1 MNRIYVGLAA
11 VAWLATSDVRL
22 PEMTFVVQAPSIVA
36 QAPAAYLADDPA
48 DSLYRLA
55 REALNG
61 GKYRR
66 AADSFAELT
75 RRYPKSG
82 YAADALY
89 WEAFALYRLG
99 GDDDLRK
106 AQQRLELQKR
116 NFPKAGTAG
125 DAATLATRIRGEL
138 ARRGDSN
145 SAESLL
151 TTATSAGSSS
161 GGTNVSAGTGSSTS
175 SRNGLTVAGGDE
187 GDDACD
193 DDSDIKLAA
202 LNGLLQMDAER
213 AMPLLTR
220 VLARRDAGSICL
232 RRKAVFLVAQ
242 KHTDGAADVLLGA
255 ARNDP
260 DGEVRGQ
267 AIFWLSQVH
276 SPRAVAALDSIA
288 RNSTDEELQGK
299 AVFAL
304 AQQDDPAAGKALRD
318 LAERKG
324 TPLAIREKAIFWLG
338 QSRTGGSEYLRG
350 LYERLDDDELKEKV
364 IFGVSQQRSPENSR
378 WLMDIVRSPKSSIEL
393 RKKALF
399 WSGQSGATAAD
410 LGAIYASL
418 TDEELKEQAIFA
430 LAQTRDSGGVDRLIE
445 IARKDPN
452 TEMRKKALFWLSQSK
467 DPRAA
472 SVIEQILND

>member
-1 MNRIYVGLAA
+1 MNRIYLGVAA
-11 VAWLATSDVRL
+11 VAWLATSDARL
-22 PEMTFVVQAPSIVA
+22 PDMTWMTQAPSIVSE
-36 QAPAAYLADDPA
+36 APAPYLTDDPA

-66 AADSFAELT
+66 AADSFAEIS

-99 GDDDLRK
+99 GDDDLRR
-106 AQQRLELQKR
+106 AQERLQLQKR
-116 NFPKAGTAG
+116 QYPKAGTAG

-138 ARRGDSN
+138 ARRGDS
-145 SAESLL
+145 SAAESLL
-151 TTATSAGSSS
+151 TTASSAGSSAGGTGRSS
-161 GGTNVSAGTGSSTS
+161 GGTGGSTATS
-175 SRNGLTVAGGDE
+175 VAGGEDD
-187 GDDACD
+187 DDACD
-193 DDSDIKLAA
+193 DDADIKLAA
-202 LNGLLQMDAER
+202 LNAVLQMDAER

-220 VLARRDAGSICL
+220 VLARRDAGSVCL

-242 KHTDGAADVLLGA
+242 KHTENTADVLLSS
-255 ARNDP
+255 ARSDP
-260 DGEVRGQ
+260 DAEVRGQ
-267 AIFWLSQVH
+267 AIFWLSQVR

-288 RNSTDEELQGK
+288 RNSTDPELQDK
-299 AVFAL
+299 AIFAL
-304 AQQDDPAAGKALRD
+304 SQQNDPAATKALRD
-318 LAERKG
+318 FAERKG
-324 TPLAIREKAIFWLG
+324 APMEVREKAIFWLG
-338 QSRTGGSEYLRG
+338 QSKQGGSEYLRG
-350 LYERLDDDELKEKV
+350 LYDRLDDDELKEKV
-364 IFGVSQQRSPENSR
+364 IFGVSQQRSTENSR
-378 WLMDIVRSPKSSIEL
+378 WLMEIVRGTKSSMEL

-399 WSGQSGATAAD
+399 WAGQSGASAAD
-410 LGAIYASL
+410 LGQIYAGVQ
-418 TDEELKEQAIFA
+418 DQDLKEQAIFA
-430 LAQTRDSGGVDRLIE
+430 MAQTHDTGGVSQLIA

>member
-1 MNRIYVGLAA
+1 MNRIFMGLAA
-11 VAWLATSDVRL
+11 VAWLATSDVHL
-22 PEMTFVVQAPSIVA
+22 PVAPWHQQTSTLVSA
-36 QAPAAYLADDPA
+36 APAAYLTDDPA

-75 RRYPKSG
+75 RRFPKSG

-106 AQQRLELQKR
+106 AQQRLEVQKR

-145 SAESLL
+145 AAESLV

-161 GGTNVSAGTGSSTS
+161 GGTSVSVATGASAGT
-175 SRNGLTVAGGDE
+175 RNGVTVASAGGEGGD
-187 GDDACD
+187 DSCD

-202 LNGLLQMDAER
+202 LNAVLQMDAER

-220 VLARRDAGSICL
+220 VLARRDAGSVCL

-242 KHTDGAADVLLGA
+242 KHPAGTEDILLGA

-267 AIFWLSQVH
+267 AVFWLSQVH
-276 SPRAVAALDSIA
+276 TPRAVAALDSIA
-288 RNSTDEELQGK
+288 RKSTDEDLQDK

-304 AQQDDPAAGKALRD
+304 SQQNDPAATKALRD
-318 LAERKG
+318 FAERKDV
-324 TPLAIREKAIFWLG
+324 PQNVREKAIFWLG
-338 QSRTGGSEYLRG
+338 QSRDGGSEYLRG
-350 LYERLDDDELKEKV
+350 LYDRLDDDELKEKV
-364 IFGVSQQRSPENSR
+364 IFGVSQHHSPENSR

-399 WSGQSGATAAD
+399 WSSQSGASAAD
-410 LGAIYASL
+410 IGAIYASVQ
-418 TDEELKEQAIFA
+418 DEELKEQAIFA
-430 LAQTRDSGGVDRLIE
+430 LAQTRDTAATTRLI
-445 IARKDPN
+445 
-452 TEMRKKALFWLSQSK
+452 
-467 DPRAA
+467 
-472 SVIEQILND
+472 

>member
-1 MNRIYVGLAA
+1 MNRIYMGLAA
-11 VAWLATSDVRL
+11 AAWMATSDVRL
-22 PEMTFVVQAPSIVA
+22 PDMTWTVQIPTIAA
-36 QAPAAYLADDPA
+36 EAPAPYLADDPA

-75 RRYPKSG
+75 RRFPKSG

-106 AQQRLELQKR
+106 AQERLDVQKR

-138 ARRGDSN
+138 ARRGDPAA
-145 SAESLL
+145 AEAV
-151 TTATSAGSSS
+151 TATASSAGGVASGTSSASSS
-161 GGTNVSAGTGSSTS
+161 GRSSGIGTTAG
-175 SRNGLTVAGGDE
+175 A
-187 GDDACD
+187 GDDDSCD

-202 LNGLLQMDAER
+202 LNAVLQMDADR

-220 VLARRDAGSICL
+220 VLARRDAGSVCL

-242 KHTDGAADVLLGA
+242 KHTEGTEDVLLST

-267 AIFWLSQVH
+267 AVFWLSQVH

-288 RNSTDEELQGK
+288 RKSTDEDLQEK

-304 AQQDDPAAGKALRD
+304 SQQNDPTATKALRD
-318 LAERKG
+318 FAERKDV
-324 TPLAIREKAIFWLG
+324 PQNVREKAIFWLG
-338 QSRTGGSEYLRG
+338 QSKDGGSDYLRG
-350 LYERLDDDELKEKV
+350 LYDRLDDDELKEKV
-364 IFGVSQQRSPENSR
+364 IFGVSQHHSPENSR

-399 WSGQSGATAAD
+399 WSSQSGASAAD
-410 LGAIYASL
+410 IGAIYASL
-418 TDEELKEQAIFA
+418 TDDELKEQAIFA
-430 LAQTRDSGGVDRLIE
+430 LAQSRDTAATTRLIE
-445 IARKDPN
+445 IARKDSS

>member
-1 MNRIYVGLAA
+1 MGLAA
-11 VAWLATSDVRL
+11 VAWLASSDVRL
-22 PEMTFVVQAPSIVA
+22 PDMTWMA
-36 QAPAAYLADDPA
+36 QEPTMLSVAPAAHLADDPA

-66 AADSFAELT
+66 AADSFAEIG

-99 GDDDLRK
+99 GDDDLRQ
-106 AQQRLELQKR
+106 AQERLETQKR
-116 NFPKAGTAG
+116 LYPRAGTAG

-138 ARRGDSN
+138 ARRGDRTA
-145 SAESLL
+145 AESLAV
-151 TTATSAGSSS
+151 TATSAGRSWGHSSS
-161 GGTNVSAGTGSSTS
+161 GGTIGAGATS
-175 SRNGLTVAGGDE
+175 SGDAS
-187 GDDACD
+187 DDACD

-202 LNGLLQMDAER
+202 LNAVLQMDAER

-220 VLARRDAGSICL
+220 VLARRDAGSVCL

-242 KHTDGAADVLLGA
+242 KHSDNTEEILLGA

-260 DGEVRGQ
+260 DGEVRSQ
-267 AIFWLSQVH
+267 AVFWLSQVH
-276 SPRAVAALDSIA
+276 SFRAVTALDSIA
-288 RNSTDEELQGK
+288 RNSTDPELQDK

-304 AQQDDPAAGKALRD
+304 SQQDDPAATKALRD
-318 LAERKG
+318 FAERKG
-324 TPLAIREKAIFWLG
+324 VPQEVREKAIFWLG
-338 QSRTGGSEYLRG
+338 QGRQGGSEYLRG
-350 LYERLDDDELKEKV
+350 LYDRLDDDELKEKV

-378 WLMDIVRSPKSSIEL
+378 WLMDIVRSTKSGMEL

-399 WSGQSGATAAD
+399 WSSQSGASAAD
-410 LGAIYASL
+410 LAGIYTSVQ
-418 TDEELKEQAIFA
+418 DQELKEQAIFA
-430 LAQTRDSGGVDRLIE
+430 LAQTSDTAATTRLIE

>member
-1 MNRIYVGLAA
+1 MNRLYMGLAA
-11 VAWLATSDVRL
+11 AAWLAMSDVRL
-22 PEMTFVVQAPSIVA
+22 PEMTWVVQTPTIAA
-36 QAPAAYLADDPA
+36 TAPAAWLTDDPA

-61 GKYRR
+61 GKFRR

-75 RRYPKSG
+75 RRYPRSG

-106 AQQRLELQKR
+106 AQERLALQKR
-116 NFPKAGTAG
+116 QFPKAGTAG

-145 SAESLL
+145 SAEALL

-161 GGTNVSAGTGSSTS
+161 GGSSASAGTGVSAGG
-175 SRNGLTVAGGDE
+175 RNGVSVATA
-187 GDDACD
+187 GDDGACD

-202 LNGLLQMDAER
+202 LNAVLQMDAER

-242 KHTDGAADVLLGA
+242 KATQGTEEILLGA

-260 DGEVRGQ
+260 DSEVREQ
-267 AIFWLSQVH
+267 AVFWLSQVH
-276 SPRAVAALDSIA
+276 TPRAIAALDSIA
-288 RNSTDEELQGK
+288 RKSTDEDMQEK

-304 AQQDDPAAGKALRD
+304 SQQNDPMATKALRD
-318 LAERKG
+318 FAERG
-324 TPLAIREKAIFWLG
+324 DVSMNVREKAIFWLG
-338 QSRTGGSEYLRG
+338 QSRDGGSEYLRG
-350 LYERLDDDELKEKV
+350 LYDRLTDDDLKEKV
-364 IFGVSQQRSPENSR
+364 IFGVSQHRSPENSR

-399 WSGQSGATAAD
+399 WSSQSGASAAD
-410 LGAIYASL
+410 IGAIYSSL
-418 TDEELKEQAIFA
+418 TDDELKEQAIFA
-430 LAQTRDSGGVDRLIE
+430 LAQTRDTAATTRLID
-445 IARKDPN
+445 IAKKDPS

-472 SVIEQILND
+472 SLIEQILND

>member
-1 MNRIYVGLAA
+1 MNRLYMGLAA
-11 VAWLATSDVRL
+11 AAWLATSDVRL
-22 PEMTFVVQAPSIVA
+22 PEVTWVVQAPTIA
-36 QAPAAYLADDPA
+36 ATAPAAWLTDDPA

-61 GKYRR
+61 GKFRR

-106 AQQRLELQKR
+106 AQQRLELQTR

-161 GGTNVSAGTGSSTS
+161 GGSSVSVGTGASAG
-175 SRNGLTVAGGDE
+175 SRSGTTVAE

-202 LNGLLQMDAER
+202 LNAVLQMDAER

-242 KHTDGAADVLLGA
+242 KHTEGTEDVLLGA

-260 DGEVRGQ
+260 DADVRGQ
-267 AIFWLSQVH
+267 AVFWLSQVH
-276 SPRAVAALDSIA
+276 TPRAIAALDSIA
-288 RNSTDEELQGK
+288 RKSTDEDMQEK

-304 AQQDDPAAGKALRD
+304 SQQNDPTATKALRD
-318 LAERKG
+318 FAERG
-324 TPLAIREKAIFWLG
+324 DVSMNVREKAIFWLG
-338 QSRTGGSEYLRG
+338 QSRDGGSEYLRG
-350 LYERLDDDELKEKV
+350 LYDRLTDEDLKEKV
-364 IFGVSQQRSPENSR
+364 IFGVSQHRSAENSR

-399 WSGQSGATAAD
+399 WSSQSGASAAD
-410 LGAIYASL
+410 IGAIYASL
-418 TDEELKEQAIFA
+418 TDDELKEQAIFA
-430 LAQTRDSGGVDRLIE
+430 LAQTRDTAATTRLIE
-445 IARKDPN
+445 IAKKDPS